1 MTTVNI
7 KSRGQPGDGPDG
19 PIRAFANEPD
29 APVPILY
36 EDAALVVVMKP
47 SGLAVHR
54 GWAHAPHYALD
65 RVRDQIGQYVWPV
78 HRLDQAT
85 SGVLVMALTQ
95 DAASHL
101 SRQFAGSPASG
112 AEAAP
117 RRAFANEFSD
127 HTLDKRYLALVRGIP
142 PEALTLD
149 HGIALEPGEKPQ
161 RAVTHFRRLWIFERR
176 YSLVEARPETGRRHQ
191 IRRHLKHLSCPI
203 IGDVNYGKGEHN
215 RLFRTRFALCRLA
228 LHALSLTF
236 VHPVTGL
243 PLTVTAP
250 LPADLAGPLAEM
262 GCPLE
267 ALGLASAPPSI

>member
-1 MTTVNI
+1 MTPVNI
-7 KSRGQPGDGPDG
+7 KSRGQPGNGPDG
-19 PIRAFANEPD
+19 PLRAFASQPDD
-29 APVPILY
+29 APIPILHK
-36 EDAALVVVMKP
+36 DAALVVVMKP

-65 RVRDQIGQYVWPV
+65 RVRDQIGHYVWPV

-95 DAASHL
+95 DAASRL
-101 SRQFAGSPASG
+101 SGQ
-112 AEAAP
+112 
-117 RRAFANEFSD
+117 FSD
-127 HTLDKRYLALVRGIP
+127 HTIDKRYLALVRGIP

-161 RAVTHFRRLWIFERR
+161 RAVTHFRRLWVFERR

-243 PLTVTAP
+243 SLTVTAP
-250 LPADLAGPLAEM
+250 LPADLAGPLAQM